1 MSKVKYAII
10 TGASRGLGE
19 SICKQLV
26 DNGIHLLTV
35 SRSESDEVK
44 QYAEVQGVTYQ
55 HFPCDLSKVEGI
67 QDSFSL
73 IMEIVNQPNVENIYL
88 INNAGMVDP
97 INTAGNMEA
106 AQLQKSVNVNLLAP
120 MIITN
125 MFLER
130 TNRKDVMIANIT
142 SGAGSRAVHGWSAY
156 SSTKAGLNMF
166 TETVALELANHKRR
180 ERIFAFSPGVMDTE
194 MQGVIRSA
202 NKEAFADI
210 DQFKQYKERGM
221 LRSTETVASALVE
234 LLLNKEIE
242 SGKIYHVNDLLN

>member
-1 MSKVKYAII
+1 MSNMKYAII

-19 SICKQLV
+19 SISKLLIEE
-26 DNGIHLLTV
+26 GIHILTV
-35 SRSESDEVK
+35 SRSESDELK
-44 QYAEVQGVTYQ
+44 QFAKEHGTSYH
-55 HFPCDLSKVEGI
+55 HFSCDLSIVEEV
-67 QDSFSL
+67 QESFSVIL
-73 IMEIVNQPNVENIYL
+73 EIVKQPIVENVYL

-97 INTAGNMEA
+97 IDTAGNMKA

-125 MFLER
+125 MLLER
-130 TNRKDVMIANIT
+130 ANRNNVIIANIT

-166 TETVALELANHKRR
+166 TETAALELNNHKRR

-202 NKEAFADI
+202 NKEAFADVE
-210 DQFKQYKERGM
+210 QFKQFKEKGM

-242 SGKIYHVNDLLN
+242 NGKIYHVSDLLN